1 MTIQSRLARST
12 YFAAL
17 LLALAQPAG
26 AQESA
31 RKALPSNKPP
41 VARASENELHPEPA
55 DKEKESRQA
64 TAVPPED
71 QMRQTLD
78 RLVTELKSLAAEVQR
93 LRRATDR
100 NAQNMELLL
109 SEERLARLEDRIQD
123 ATDRKPQL
131 DAREQDLQR
140 RMRNIPNELLVRG
153 GMRREE
159 AEAAAKADLQ
169 KALDEVH
176 GQQTVNQARIVDYTK
191 QAERLRIRV
200 EALRSKI
207 DPPETAK

>member
-26 AQESA
+26 AQASA

-41 VARASENELHPEPA
+41 VARASQNELHPEPA
-55 DKEKESRQA
+55 DKDESRQSPA
-64 TAVPPED
+64 APED

-109 SEERLARLEDRIQD
+109 SEERLARFEDRLQE
-123 ATDRKPQL
+123 ATDRKPLL

-140 RMRNIPNELLVRG
+140 RMKNIPNELLMRG

-176 GQQTVNQARIVDYTK
+176 GQQTVNQARIVEYTK

-200 EALRSKI
+200 EALRSKV
-207 DPPETAK
+207 DPPETEK